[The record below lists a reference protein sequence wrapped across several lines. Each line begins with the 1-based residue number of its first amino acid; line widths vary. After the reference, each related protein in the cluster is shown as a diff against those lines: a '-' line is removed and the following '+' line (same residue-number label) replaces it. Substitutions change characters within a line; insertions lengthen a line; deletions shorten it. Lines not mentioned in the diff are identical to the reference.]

1 MGFKFIEWS
10 IELINSVCVV
20 GLVLSFVVTAVVTH
34 LINYLK
40 SNLDISLT
48 RKSAI
53 LIQSSLSIL
62 VFGYLVSE
70 ILRSF

>member
-1 MGFKFIEWS
+1 MGFKFIEWI
-10 IELINSVCVV
+10 IELINGVCVV

-34 LINYLK
+34 FINYLK

-53 LIQSSLSIL
+53 LIHHFEFDFFFMDMLFKNSL
-62 VFGYLVSE
+62 
-70 ILRSF
+70 

>member
-1 MGFKFIEWS
+1 MRFKFIEWI
-10 IELINSVCVV
+10 IELINGVCVV

-34 LINYLK
+34 FINYLK

-53 LIQSSLSIL
+53 LIHHLASDFFFMDMLFKNSL
-62 VFGYLVSE
+62 
-70 ILRSF
+70 